1 MHMASRL
8 LTRLRRPPTLRSPD
22 ELGDSLVALAR
33 GRVWREDT
41 GDSANNR
48 ITFHLPYVG
57 LRRPILLQ
65 GWEALETPR
74 SPSHGEPVNLG
85 AKALKIHREDGI
97 HMKNT
102 GKRIFFS
109 IVAFGLANLA
119 IVVSAGAFTS
129 QR

>member
-1 MHMASRL
+1 MRFS
-8 LTRLRRPPTLRSPD
+8 PPLSNGPQ
-22 ELGDSLVALAR
+22 GP
-33 GRVWREDT
+33 G
-41 GDSANNR
+41 
-48 ITFHLPYVG
+48 F
-57 LRRPILLQ
+57 LQ
-65 GWEALETPR
+65 GWEALGT
-74 SPSHGEPVNLG
+74 SCSALCGEQMSWS
-85 AKALKIHREDGI
+85 ASALEVHREDGI